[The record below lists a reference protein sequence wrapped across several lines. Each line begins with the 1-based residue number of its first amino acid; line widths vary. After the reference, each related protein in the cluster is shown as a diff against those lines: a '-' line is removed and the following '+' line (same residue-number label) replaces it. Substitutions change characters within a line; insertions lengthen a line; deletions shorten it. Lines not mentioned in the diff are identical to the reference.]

1 MKGKSKPMTN
11 EEIAA
16 TFANHENRL
25 KVSEHRID
33 DLEDA
38 QKQIYDLTISVKELA
53 MSVKNMVEE
62 QKEQS
67 VRLKKLESKPA
78 KKWETVGDTFL
89 TAIVGTI
96 AGALMAGVIALM
108 ALGL

>member
-1 MKGKSKPMTN
+1 MTT

-25 KVSEHRID
+25 KVSEHRIN

-78 KKWETVGDTFL
+78 KKWESASDTFL
-89 TAIVGTI
+89 NAAIGTL
-96 AGALMAGVIALM
+96 AGALVAGAIYLM
-108 ALGL
+108 ALGI